1 MSPGPVFSHRQHSE
15 KHRREW
21 QKFAPCAMIET
32 MKILLNAINA
42 KYIHSNLAVYSLRA
56 YAKEY
61 REHIRLLEYTIN
73 NRVEE
78 ILEGIYKEHADV
90 ICFSCYIWNI
100 AYVKELIEELKKLC
114 PSTPIWVGG
123 PEVSYEV
130 ETLLAENPG
139 IDGVFIGEGEHTF
152 KKVCRCYIEAEESE
166 REEEL
171 LRVPGIAYRKRDK
184 TVAFTGMAEPVDMSA
199 IPFCYEDME
208 QFKNKIIYYE
218 SSRGCPFSCSYCLSS
233 IDKKMRFRDIELVKK
248 ELGFFIE
255 QEVPQV
261 KFVDRTFNCS
271 HTHAM
276 EIWRFIKEKDLGK
289 TNFHFEVAADLLTEE
304 ELEYIAGMRPGL
316 IQLEI
321 GVQSTNDV
329 TIQEI
334 HRTMDLEKLKAVVRR
349 IQAPG
354 NIHQHLDLIAGL
366 PYEDYQTFRKSFDE
380 IYDLKP
386 EQLQLGFLKVLKGS
400 YMFEHAREY
409 GLIYQSK
416 PPYEVM
422 KTNWLSF
429 DEVLKIKQVE
439 EMLEVY
445 YNSHQY
451 EVTMKIL
458 EQFFDSGFEMFQ
470 KMGEFYEMQGY
481 FHLKHT
487 RIRRCE
493 ILLEFAKEYVTD
505 MRMLEQSLTFDLYY
519 RENMKSRPAFATDLE
534 PYKEISRKVCK
545 KGKQSHLEPFT
556 YRFPTEQERSIEKL
570 PESCNEYFVLFDY
583 EHRNPLTNQAGIQII
598 EKGELP

>member
-1 MSPGPVFSHRQHSE
+1 
-15 KHRREW
+15 
-21 QKFAPCAMIET
+21 MIGI

-78 ILEGIYKEHADV
+78 ILEGIYKERADV

-114 PSTPIWVGG
+114 PNTPIWVGG

-184 TVAFTGMAEPVDMSA
+184 TVAFTGMAEPVDMST

-276 EIWRFIKEKDLGK
+276 EIWRFIKEKDLRK

-349 IQAPG
+349 IQTPG

-366 PYEDYQTFRKSFDE
+366 PYEDYQTFQKSFDE

-458 EQFFDSGFEMFQ
+458 EQFFDGGFEMFQ

-583 EHRNPLTNQAGIQII
+583 EHRNPLTNQAGIQVI

>member
-1 MSPGPVFSHRQHSE
+1 
-15 KHRREW
+15 
-21 QKFAPCAMIET
+21 MIGI

-78 ILEGIYKEHADV
+78 ILEGIYKERADV

-114 PSTPIWVGG
+114 PNTPIWVGG

-184 TVAFTGMAEPVDMSA
+184 TVAFTGMAEPVDMST

-276 EIWRFIKEKDLGK
+276 EIWRFIKEKDLRK

-349 IQAPG
+349 IQTPG

-366 PYEDYQTFRKSFDE
+366 PYEDYQTFQKSFDE

-458 EQFFDSGFEMFQ
+458 EQFFDGGFEMFQ

-519 RENMKSRPAFATDLE
+519 RENMKSRPAFATDLA

-583 EHRNPLTNQAGIQII
+583 EHRNPLTNQAGIQVI